1 MIETLEVLLREYEL
15 NSIDNNNSYTVK
27 NRNAKKRD
35 APTSE
40 NLSPVPEQSAS
51 GSPEAFDPRLG
62 AFMAH
67 LGVPNLQPA
76 PSEPKPSSSESH
88 LRPQLL
94 PSLSLLAQRILQNA
108 CQRWF
113 WQKENTLAVVILPT

>member
-67 LGVPNLQPA
+67 L
-76 PSEPKPSSSESH
+76 
-88 LRPQLL
+88 
-94 PSLSLLAQRILQNA
+94 
-108 CQRWF
+108 
-113 WQKENTLAVVILPT
+113 